1 MITSIIIP
9 IYNRE
14 SWIGKMFQRLLD
26 LDIEHAEVIIVDDG
40 STDGTLE
47 QLQQLTTDKFELKIL
62 YQKNSGPATA
72 RNLGFKHS
80 SGKYIQFL
88 DSDDFLTPNKVKEQ
102 IKYLESNCN
111 VDVVYGS
118 WRMGEFWESSKLIRA
133 QDNKDM
139 VINLLQGKFN
149 PNFSYL
155 FRREVVERVNGWK
168 ECHKLNDDFDF
179 ALRIAASG
187 AKFDCVP
194 DLVTG
199 FYQWHP
205 YERLSR
211 QSDTA
216 NAIATYPMLENA
228 ISICSKKEN
237 LTKSRSHAF
246 ASCYWNLAVKAFP
259 DNIDVFIQGVNF
271 ARNIDAEALPHNFL
285 SRLCGLNQYAN
296 FINVKSKLRSQLK
309 RIAVVLGVRKIV
321 RAIRQVKA

>member
-1 MITSIIIP
+1 MNVSIIIP
-9 IYNRE
+9 IYNRKI
-14 SWIGKMFQRLLD
+14 WIEKMFQRLLD
-26 LDIEHAEVIIVDDG
+26 LEIECAEVIIVDDG
-40 STDGTLE
+40 STDSTLE
-47 QLQQLTTDKFELKIL
+47 QLHQLSTDKFKLKIFS
-62 YQKNSGPATA
+62 QKNSGPATA

-80 SGKYIQFL
+80 SGRYIQFL
-88 DSDDFLTPNKVKEQ
+88 DSDDFLTPNKIKEQ
-102 IKYLESNCN
+102 VQYLESNRD

-118 WRMGEFWESSKLIRA
+118 WRMGEYWESSKFIKA
-133 QDNKDM
+133 QDNQDM

-194 DLVTG
+194 ELVTG

-216 NAIATYPMLENA
+216 NAIATYPMLDNA
-228 ISICSKKEN
+228 ISICSDKESLN
-237 LTKSRSHAF
+237 KSRSHAF

-259 DNIDVFIQGVNF
+259 DNTEVFLRGVGF
-271 ARNIDAEALPHNFL
+271 ARNVDAKALPQNL
-285 SRLCGLNQYAN
+285 LVRLFGLNNYAH
-296 FINVKSKLRSQLK
+296 FINLKGQSKSQLK